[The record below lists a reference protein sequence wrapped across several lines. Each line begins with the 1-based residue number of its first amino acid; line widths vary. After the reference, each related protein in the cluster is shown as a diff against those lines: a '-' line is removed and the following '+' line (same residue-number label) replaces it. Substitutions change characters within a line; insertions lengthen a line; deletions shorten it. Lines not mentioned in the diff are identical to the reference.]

1 MKEDFK
7 TEIEAIKKQIAVLE
21 NNINCS
27 CDDQVEPKRTQ
38 FTIKTYTQE
47 QVVAIAEELSK
58 RMVIT
63 CKEAVENACV
73 DDDSLVNLELNYN
86 NQIEISLNDDGIKET
101 INNEI
106 DDFVTIDTDS
116 VADEV
121 GSIIEYLGIRG

>member
-7 TEIEAIKKQIAVLE
+7 TEIEAIKKQIASLE
-21 NNINCS
+21 NNINCG

-47 QVVAIAEELSK
+47 QVVAIATELAN
-58 RMVIT
+58 RMVIV
-63 CKEAVENACV
+63 CKEAVENACF

-86 NQIEISLNDDGIKET
+86 NQIEINLNDDSIKEVFKS
-101 INNEI
+101 EI

-116 VADEV
+116 VATEV
-121 GSIIEYLGIRG
+121 DSIIEYLGIRS

>member
-7 TEIEAIKKQIAVLE
+7 TEIEAIKKQIASLE
-21 NNINCS
+21 NNINCN
-27 CDDQVEPKRTQ
+27 CKEEVEPKRTQ

-47 QVVAIAEELSK
+47 QVVAIAAELAN
-58 RMVIT
+58 RMVIV

-116 VADEV
+116 VATEV
-121 GSIIEYLGIRG
+121 DSIIEYLGIRS